1 MKNYL
6 FNLQLLEGSENISKK
21 AKDPEIWLAEVCK
34 TEEEKNE
41 YKCKNYINRDF
52 RLEWANMKD
61 FEKMRRENIKEQ
73 LQKLFKSQ
81 A

>member
-1 MKNYL
+1 MEKKKL
-6 FNLQLLEGSENISKK
+6 DRLSELTAISRKR
-21 AKDPEIWLAEVCK
+21 EL